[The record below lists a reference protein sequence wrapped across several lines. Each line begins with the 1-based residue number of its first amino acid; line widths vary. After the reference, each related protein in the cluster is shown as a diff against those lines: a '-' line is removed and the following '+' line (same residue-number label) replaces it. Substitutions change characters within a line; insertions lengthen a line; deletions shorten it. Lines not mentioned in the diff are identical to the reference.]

1 MDIWATLQNDDY
13 GSSRVLGFVYGLA
26 AYTLHT
32 NGLVNDSQTPNKFR
46 RISVNEK
53 SARHH
58 IVRFWAITCLVGE
71 RPSSTACIRHEPSSG

>member
-13 GSSRVLGFVYGLA
+13 LASRVLGFVYGLA
-26 AYTLHT
+26 AHTLRT

-46 RISVNEK
+46 HMSVNEK
-53 SARHH
+53 SARHY

-71 RPSSTACIRHEPSSG
+71 RPSSTACTRHVPILG